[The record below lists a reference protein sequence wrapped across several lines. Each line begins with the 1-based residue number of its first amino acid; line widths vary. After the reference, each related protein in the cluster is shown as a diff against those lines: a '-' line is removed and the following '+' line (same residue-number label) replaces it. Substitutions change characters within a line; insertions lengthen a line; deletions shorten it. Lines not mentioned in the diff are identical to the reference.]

1 MADKKLRFSIPFSP
15 IIPNIPYFQIPSICL
30 FWLIFFTPISTVSGQ
45 IVNDLQKNST
55 SQLAIDNGSMPDI
68 TTPFP
73 PPSWG
78 SLNKSLTSPTN
89 DFQLESN
96 PHYWKNKKP
105 YEGYWQQDVYYQIKA
120 TLNDTQELINGSEKL
135 TYTNNSP
142 NTLHQAFF
150 HLYQNAVQP
159 GSLVDELYRINKT
172 KVAYGQYEA
181 QQLGTI
187 VHSVVINGQSV
198 PFSIQNTLLKI
209 NLPQPL
215 KSGES
220 IDFYI
225 DFTTYFDRGS
235 VRRRMKVYD
244 HHGYKHF
251 NGVHW
256 YPRIC
261 VYDRKFTWETDQ
273 HVEKEFYGDYGAF
286 DVELDLPNHYIVEA
300 TGLLQNKDEAM
311 PMALRRQIDISN
323 FKETP
328 IGSQPSV
335 IIPATGKRKRW
346 QFHANNVHDFA
357 WTADPT
363 YRLGEVDWN
372 GIKCVA
378 IVQENNAAGWQ
389 QTAQFTAKVIAT
401 YSRDFGMYD
410 YPKIVCADAADG
422 MEYPM
427 ITMDGGHYPSHQ
439 SLIAHEV
446 GHNWFFGMIGSN
458 ETYRAA
464 LDEGFTQFLTAW
476 CMRKLTKENQPELKR
491 AFSGY
496 MEDAI
501 DGTDESLETHSN
513 EFHSATGHGGGY
525 KHVYYKT
532 ASMLY
537 NLQYTLGDSVFLEAM
552 KDYVSQ
558 WKFCHP
564 YIDDFRNSITQ
575 SAQTDLN
582 TFFDQWFIST
592 KAADYG
598 IKKITALRPQSNRY
612 RVTIARNGDMV
623 MPVDMDFLIR
633 PNNAPKTANTSKKS
647 KAILASDVFYSITIP
662 VNQYQKPGRYNL
674 RPWIGWDRLRRTYT
688 FDIDMP
694 VEGELRQVWLDR
706 SGRLADINR
715 TDNVWKNRNEW
726 RWDLGNGANTSYLGV
741 YQWKGRPDIRIN
753 GANGVLFGGIID
765 GQYAGR
771 KKQFELGAW
780 AKTGIGAKYSNP
792 TININYRMSFTHQTR
807 GAGTYFFKSL
817 LYNEINS
824 HEMGWFDQA
833 GKTTYGIS
841 GKMGRRYQNQLNS
854 QNRNNSLYNPW
865 DSNGVLTG
873 KDPYFPQRSALN
885 GYLPTANCWS
895 YLSNIHLDL
904 FVQQAYAGW
913 GRSGNIR
920 CDVRLS
926 SPWSETQYGY
936 IQMEWK
942 HYQPIGKTNLRIRS
956 IAYFGGGS
964 NPTPESVLYVANAN
978 PEESFNNAIYRDF
991 GMINWRANQPGQS
1004 NPIWTNTN
1012 AINQS
1017 IQVNGGLNLRGF
1029 DNYSIPKSVKQANG
1043 TDTVLAFF
1051 RGNQGAAIN
1060 ANWDFSTLFDWVPK
1074 IKMVAIN
1081 PYLFGD
1087 AGCIGMPLTSK
1098 NSMGNIITKS
1108 VNSGL
1113 LADAGLGV
1121 NLNLKNFNILLKN
1134 KAMRGSKPL
1143 NIKVDFPIWRN
1154 AIQPND
1160 TFLKFR
1166 MRLSVGTVF

>member
-1 MADKKLRFSIPFSP
+1 MAIDLKQKFKTHCRYS
-15 IIPNIPYFQIPSICL
+15 FQISPPINLHIL
-30 FWLIFFTPISTVSGQ
+30 FLSFFHLGIVLTALCQSGQ
-45 IVNDLQKNST
+45 ITPDFGIIHTPQTWGNANAAVNS
-55 SQLAIDNGSMPDI
+55 S
-68 TTPFP
+68 F
-73 PPSWG
+73 
-78 SLNKSLTSPTN
+78 N
-89 DFQLESN
+89 DFQQPEN

-120 TLNDTQELINGSEKL
+120 KLNDTQESIQGSEKL

-142 NTLHQAFF
+142 NTIHQAFF

-159 GSLVDELYRINKT
+159 GSLVDELYRVNKT
-172 KVAYGQYEA
+172 KVHYGKYES
-181 QQLGTI
+181 QQMGTLI
-187 VHSVVINGQSV
+187 HSVVINGKSV

-209 NLPQPL
+209 DLPQPL

-273 HVEKEFYGDYGAF
+273 HVEKEFYGDYGVF

-300 TGLLQNKDEAM
+300 TGTLQNKAEAM
-311 PMALRRQIDISN
+311 PTELRKQIDLSN

-346 QFHANNVHDFA
+346 QFHAVNVHDFA

-363 YRLGEVDWN
+363 YRIGSVTWN
-372 GIKCVA
+372 GVECVA
-378 IVQENNAAGWQ
+378 IAQENNAAGWQ
-389 QTAQFTAKVIAT
+389 QTAQFTARVIST

-427 ITMDGGHYPSHQ
+427 ITMDGGYYPSHQ

-476 CMRKLTKENQPELKR
+476 CMRKITKENQPELKR

-501 DGTDESLETHSN
+501 DGEDESLETHSN

-537 NLQYTLGDSVFLEAM
+537 NLQYVLGDSVFLKAM
-552 KDYVSQ
+552 KDYVRQ

-564 YIDDFRNSITQ
+564 YIEDFRNTITQ

-598 IKKITALRPQSNRY
+598 IKKITPMRPATGKY
-612 RVTIARNGDMV
+612 KVTVERKGDMV
-623 MPVDMDFLIR
+623 MPIDMDFLIR
-633 PNNAPKTANTSKKS
+633 PSNTAKTPSRSHS
-647 KAILASDVFYSITIP
+647 KAILETDVFYSITIP
-662 VNQYQKPGRYNL
+662 VNQYEKPGRLNL
-674 RPWIGWDRLRRTYT
+674 KPWIGWDKLRRTYT
-688 FDIDMP
+688 FVIDMP

-715 TDNVWKNRNEW
+715 IDNVWKNRNEW
-726 RWDLGNGANTSYLGV
+726 KWDFGNGANTSYLGV
-741 YQWKGRPDIRIN
+741 YQWKGRPDARIN
-753 GANGVLFGGIID
+753 GVAGLLVGGIVD

-771 KKQFELGAW
+771 RKQFELGAW
-780 AKTGIGAKYSNP
+780 ASSGIGSKNYKPQSAIS
-792 TININYRMSFTHQTR
+792 YRMSFTHQTR
-807 GAGTYFFKSL
+807 GGGTYFFKSL
-817 LYNEINS
+817 MYNNINVN
-824 HEMGWFDQA
+824 EMGWFDQT
-833 GKTTYGIS
+833 GKTSYGIS
-841 GKMGRRYQNQLNS
+841 GKMSQRYQP
-854 QNRNNSLYNPW
+854 QNEARRTQNSLNNPW
-865 DSNGVLTG
+865 DSLKIFSG
-873 KDPYFPQRSALN
+873 KDPYFPQNSAMN
-885 GYLPTANCWS
+885 GYLPTANRWS
-895 YLSNIHLDL
+895 DLQNINLNL
-904 FVQQAYAGW
+904 FVQQNYAGW
-913 GRSGNIR
+913 GRSGLVR

-926 SPWSETQYGY
+926 SPWSQVQYGY
-936 IQMEWK
+936 VQLEWK
-942 HYQPIGKTNLRIRS
+942 HYQPVGKTHIRIRS
-956 IAYFGGGS
+956 VVNYGGGT
-964 NPTPESVLYVANAN
+964 NPTPESVLYAANAN
-978 PEESFNNAIYRDF
+978 PEESFNHSIYRDL
-991 GMINWRANQPGQS
+991 GMVNWNTQS
-1004 NPIWTNTN
+1004 TRSMAVNPF
-1012 AINQS
+1012 

-1029 DNYSIPKSVKQANG
+1029 DNYSIAKTVSQSNG
-1043 TDTVLAFF
+1043 KDTILAFF

-1060 ANWDFSTLFDWVPK
+1060 ANWDLTTLFNWVPT
-1074 IKMVAIN
+1074 IKMLSIN
-1081 PYLFGD
+1081 PYIFGD
-1087 AGCIGMPLTSK
+1087 AGCIGMPLKTLNHSGETQTK
-1098 NSMGNIITKS
+1098 N

-1113 LADAGLGV
+1113 LADAGFGANV
-1121 NLNLKNFNILLKN
+1121 NVKNFSGIFHN
-1134 KAMRGSKPL
+1134 KAMRASKPL
-1143 NIKVDFPIWRN
+1143 NVKIDFPIWRN
-1154 AIQPND
+1154 AVQSSD
-1160 TFLKFR
+1160 TYLKFR

>member
-1 MADKKLRFSIPFSP
+1 MGQNA
-15 IIPNIPYFQIPSICL
+15 QI
-30 FWLIFFTPISTVSGQ
+30 
-45 IVNDLQKNST
+45 
-55 SQLAIDNGSMPDI
+55 AIDNSSIPNTQYQSQQSWGNSNPSI
-68 TTPFP
+68 TTA
-73 PPSWG
+73 
-78 SLNKSLTSPTN
+78 TN
-89 DFQLESN
+89 DFQLPSN

-105 YEGYWQQDVYYQIKA
+105 YESYWQQDVYYQIKA
-120 TLNDTQELINGSEKL
+120 TLNDSQELINGSEKL

-142 NTLHQAFF
+142 NTLNQAFF

-172 KVAYGQYEA
+172 KVTYGEYEA

-187 VHSVVINGQSV
+187 VHSIIINGQSV

-235 VRRRMKVYD
+235 VRRRMKVYN

-300 TGLLQNKDEAM
+300 TGLLQNKAEAM
-311 PMALRRQIDISN
+311 PTALRKQIDISN

-363 YRLGEVDWN
+363 YRIGEVEWN

-378 IVQENNAAGWQ
+378 IAQENNAAGWQ

-427 ITMDGGHYPSHQ
+427 ITMDGGLYPSHQ

-537 NLQYTLGDSVFLEAM
+537 NLQYTLGDSVFLQAM

-564 YIDDFRNSITQ
+564 YIDDFRNTMTQ

-598 IKKITALRPQSNRY
+598 IKKLRP
-612 RVTIARNGDMV
+612 
-623 MPVDMDFLIR
+623 
-633 PNNAPKTANTSKKS
+633 
-647 KAILASDVFYSITIP
+647 
-662 VNQYQKPGRYNL
+662 
-674 RPWIGWDRLRRTYT
+674 
-688 FDIDMP
+688 
-694 VEGELRQVWLDR
+694 
-706 SGRLADINR
+706 
-715 TDNVWKNRNEW
+715 
-726 RWDLGNGANTSYLGV
+726 
-741 YQWKGRPDIRIN
+741 
-753 GANGVLFGGIID
+753 
-765 GQYAGR
+765 
-771 KKQFELGAW
+771 
-780 AKTGIGAKYSNP
+780 
-792 TININYRMSFTHQTR
+792 
-807 GAGTYFFKSL
+807 
-817 LYNEINS
+817 
-824 HEMGWFDQA
+824 
-833 GKTTYGIS
+833 
-841 GKMGRRYQNQLNS
+841 
-854 QNRNNSLYNPW
+854 
-865 DSNGVLTG
+865 
-873 KDPYFPQRSALN
+873 
-885 GYLPTANCWS
+885 
-895 YLSNIHLDL
+895 
-904 FVQQAYAGW
+904 
-913 GRSGNIR
+913 
-920 CDVRLS
+920 
-926 SPWSETQYGY
+926 
-936 IQMEWK
+936 
-942 HYQPIGKTNLRIRS
+942 
-956 IAYFGGGS
+956 
-964 NPTPESVLYVANAN
+964 
-978 PEESFNNAIYRDF
+978 
-991 GMINWRANQPGQS
+991 
-1004 NPIWTNTN
+1004 
-1012 AINQS
+1012 
-1017 IQVNGGLNLRGF
+1017 
-1029 DNYSIPKSVKQANG
+1029 
-1043 TDTVLAFF
+1043 
-1051 RGNQGAAIN
+1051 
-1060 ANWDFSTLFDWVPK
+1060 
-1074 IKMVAIN
+1074 
-1081 PYLFGD
+1081 
-1087 AGCIGMPLTSK
+1087 
-1098 NSMGNIITKS
+1098 
-1108 VNSGL
+1108 
-1113 LADAGLGV
+1113 
-1121 NLNLKNFNILLKN
+1121 
-1134 KAMRGSKPL
+1134 
-1143 NIKVDFPIWRN
+1143 
-1154 AIQPND
+1154 
-1160 TFLKFR
+1160 
-1166 MRLSVGTVF
+1166 